1 MRACICSR
9 PCTRMVLSQST
20 DRWGGRDSGGRMC
33 PLGGV
38 SPQDGHIGHGHV
50 GHGHHGGHI
59 GHGGLGAGELIATEP
74 KELKDT
80 LL

>member
-1 MRACICSR
+1 
-9 PCTRMVLSQST
+9 MVLSQST

-33 PLGGV
+33 PLDGV
-38 SPQDGHIGHGHV
+38 SRQDGHIGHGHA
-50 GHGHHGGHI
+50 GHGHI

>member
-1 MRACICSR
+1 
-9 PCTRMVLSQST
+9 MVLSQST

-38 SPQDGHIGHGHV
+38 SLQGGHIGHGHV

-59 GHGGLGAGELIATEP
+59 EHGGLGAGELIATEP
-74 KELKDT
+74 IELKDT

>member
-1 MRACICSR
+1 
-9 PCTRMVLSQST
+9 MVLSQST

-38 SPQDGHIGHGHV
+38 SLQGGHTGHGHV
-50 GHGHHGGHI
+50 GHGHIGHGYHGGHI
-59 GHGGLGAGELIATEP
+59 EHGGLGAGELIATEP

>member
-9 PCTRMVLSQST
+9 PCTQMVLSQST

-38 SPQDGHIGHGHV
+38 SHQYGHTGHGRAGLGHIGHGR
-50 GHGHHGGHI
+50 
-59 GHGGLGAGELIATEP
+59 LGAGELIATEP

-80 LL
+80 